1 MHTTINFARCILAW
15 LFLLNANQLFA
26 NGFVNENEA
35 DLDPVLFSMSA
46 DKSVV
51 RVGEE
56 FSIDIQCAL
65 RDFSGL
71 RLFPVS
77 LDGEFVL
84 KVVFPDGFVQTAGN
98 YYHTVSAKLL
108 RPGDK
113 VVYRLTGKFVSRPPS
128 GKFMLLRGTKHSMEI
143 DRFLYRGELVVAV
156 DDPQTAEKT
165 SRLTAGN
172 AFSQCLEAELMSSAN
187 GPVTMDP
194 NASNG
199 QTRGAEN
206 QYNHFVDYTV
216 NVPSAGLY
224 QVTLR
229 YYSSSAPVVSVTV
242 NGGNAQSISLP
253 NSGSWNIAYTDYT
266 FAVNLNAGASTLK
279 IAGTGG
285 GSCRQDKIC
294 VTGEAQACTVVNKV
308 RLHWRTAD
316 FNRLNGAKIQGSNN
330 GATWTDIYTIGV
342 NATGSWQEFTFPNAT
357 SYQHVRYAASQ
368 NGYGELREIE
378 FYSGATKLSGT
389 TFGSDPNVAGMAWQ
403 CAVDGFVNASWHGQY
418 VGVGAHAGPSNFV
431 GLSIT
436 GCATTCIT
444 PAIVQTAGTNVC
456 PATNQQVTLT
466 ASGYSGN
473 VSWLL
478 NGASAGSGTSITTA
492 NAGTYTASSSNGT
505 CTSGQSNA
513 FTVALAANCAPPALV
528 PKISSSGFP
537 EILTLSIVP
546 DPGNPGAWLLSDVGT
561 VTLPAGY
568 EWSYFIG
575 SKWLKTGANL
585 TNEPWQSSS
594 PGRVVKMA
602 TKIGLDTLNRWP
614 CPPEGCNY
622 YYQSD
627 AVAQLA
633 PGARGGLTTFIFN

>member
-1 MHTTINFARCILAW
+1 MHTHTIFVRFVLTW
-15 LFLLNANQLFA
+15 LLLLNANQLFA
-26 NGFVNENEA
+26 RGVKNENEA
-35 DLDPVLFSMSA
+35 DLDPVLFSMTA
-46 DKSVV
+46 DKSAV

-56 FSIDIQCAL
+56 FSIDIQCTL

-84 KVVFPDGFVQTAGN
+84 KVVFPEGFVQTAGN
-98 YYHTVSAKLL
+98 YYPMVSAKLL

-113 VVYRLTGKFVSRPPS
+113 VAYRLTGKFVSRPPS
-128 GKFMLLRGTKHSMEI
+128 GKFMLLRGTKHSMEV
-143 DRFLYRGELVVAV
+143 DRFLYRGELAIAV
-156 DDPQTAEKT
+156 EGLETTAKAARQTGT
-165 SRLTAGN
+165 N
-172 AFSQCLEAELMSSAN
+172 AFSQCLEAESMSGAN
-187 GPVTMDP
+187 GPVTSDA

-199 QTRGAEN
+199 LTRGAEN
-206 QYNHFVDYTV
+206 QYNHFVDYMV

-229 YYSSSAPVVSVTV
+229 YYSSVAPVVSVTV

-253 NSGSWNIAYTDYT
+253 NSGSWNIAHTDYT
-266 FAVNLNAGASTLK
+266 FSTNLNAGASTLK

-294 VTGEAQACTVVNKV
+294 VTGEAQTCAVVNKV
-308 RLHWRTAD
+308 KLHWRTSD
-316 FNRLNGAKIQGSNN
+316 FNRLNGAKIQGSND
-330 GATWTDIYTIGV
+330 GAIWTDMYTIGV

-357 SYQHVRYAASQ
+357 PYQHVRYAASPT
-368 NGYGELREIE
+368 GYGELREIE
-378 FYSGATKLSGT
+378 FYSGVTKLSGT
-389 TFGSDPNVAGMAWQ
+389 VFGSDPNVAGMGWQ
-403 CAVDGFVNASWHGQY
+403 YAIDGVVNASWHGQY
-418 VGVGAHAGPSNFV
+418 VGVGAHAGPSNFA

-444 PAIVQTAGTNVC
+444 PSIVQTAGTNVC
-456 PATNQQVTLT
+456 PATNQQVTLA

-478 NGASAGSGTSITTA
+478 NGAPAGSGTSITTA
-492 NAGTYTASSSNGT
+492 NAGTYTAVSSNGA
-505 CTSGQSNA
+505 CTSGQSKTFA
-513 FTVALAANCAPPALV
+513 VVQAANCAPSALV

-546 DPGNPGAWLLSDVGT
+546 DPANPGGWLLSDVGT
-561 VTLPAGY
+561 VSLPTGY

-575 SKWLKTGANL
+575 SKWLKTGTNL
-585 TNEPWQSSS
+585 TNEPWQSGS

-622 YYQSD
+622 YYQND

>member
-1 MHTTINFARCILAW
+1 MHTHVIFARSILAW
-15 LFLLNANQLFA
+15 LLLFNANHLFA
-26 NGFVNENEA
+26 NGFINEEEA
-35 DLDPVLFSMSA
+35 DLDPVLFSMSE

-51 RVGEE
+51 KVGEV
-56 FSIDIQCAL
+56 FSIDIQCTL

-71 RLFPVS
+71 RLFSVS

-98 YYHTVSAKLL
+98 YYPMVSARLL

-128 GKFMLLRGTKHSMEI
+128 GKFTLLRGTRHSAETG
-143 DRFLYRGELVVAV
+143 RFLYRGELAIAV
-156 DDPQTAEKT
+156 EQPEIAEKALRQTA
-165 SRLTAGN
+165 AN
-172 AFSQCLEAELMSSAN
+172 AFSQCLEAESMASAN
-187 GPVTMDP
+187 GPITSDP

-206 QYNHFVDYTV
+206 QYNHFVDYTL

-229 YYSSSAPVVSVTV
+229 YYSSAAPVVSATV

-253 NSGSWNIAYTDYT
+253 NSGSWNIAYADYT
-266 FAVNLNAGASTLK
+266 FSVNLNAGASTLK

-294 VTGEAQACTVVNKV
+294 VSGEGQTCAVVNKV

-316 FNRLNGAKIQGSNN
+316 FNRLNGAKIQGSND
-330 GATWTDIYTIGV
+330 GATWADIYTFGV
-342 NATGSWQEFTFPNAT
+342 NATGSWQEFTFSNAMP
-357 SYQHVRYAASQ
+357 YQHVRYAASPT
-368 NGYGELREIE
+368 GYGELREIE
-378 FYSGATKLSGT
+378 FYNGVTKLSGT
-389 TFGSDPNVAGMAWQ
+389 IFGSDPNVAAMGWQ
-403 CAVDGFVNASWHGQY
+403 CAIDGAVNASWHGQY
-418 VGVGAHAGPSNFV
+418 TGVGAHAGPSNFV

-436 GCATTCIT
+436 GCATTCIK
-444 PAIVQTAGTNVC
+444 PAIAQTAGTNVC
-456 PATNQQVTLT
+456 PASNQQVTLV
-466 ASGYSGN
+466 ASGYTGN
-473 VSWLL
+473 VSWQL
-478 NGASAGSGTSITTA
+478 NGSTLGSGTSITTT
-492 NAGTYTASSSNGT
+492 NAGTYTAFSSNGI

-513 FTVALAANCAPPALV
+513 FTVAQAANCAAPALV

-546 DPGNPGAWLLSDVGT
+546 DPANPGGWLLSDVGT
-561 VTLPAGY
+561 VNLPAGY

-575 SKWLKTGANL
+575 SKWLKTGSNL

-622 YYQSD
+622 YYQND

>member
-1 MHTTINFARCILAW
+1 
-15 LFLLNANQLFA
+15 
-26 NGFVNENEA
+26 
-35 DLDPVLFSMSA
+35 MSA

-51 RVGEE
+51 MVGEE
-56 FSIDIQCAL
+56 FSIDIQCTL
-65 RDFSGL
+65 RDLSGL
-71 RLFPVS
+71 RLSPVS

-84 KVVFPDGFVQTAGN
+84 KVVLPDGFLQTAGN
-98 YYHTVSAKLL
+98 YYHAVSAKLL

-113 VVYRLTGKFVSRPPS
+113 VTYRLTGKFVSRPS
-128 GKFMLLRGTKHSMEI
+128 SRKFMLLRGTKHSVTI
-143 DRFLYRGELVVAV
+143 DRFLYRGELAIAV
-156 DDPQTAEKT
+156 DDRNPTEKVLRGTA
-165 SRLTAGN
+165 AD
-172 AFSQCLEAELMSSAN
+172 AFSQCLEAESMSGAN
-187 GPVTMDP
+187 GPVTSDP

-206 QYNHFVDYTV
+206 QYNHFVDYIV
-216 NVPSAGLY
+216 NVPAAGVY

-229 YYSSSAPVVSVTV
+229 YYSSVAPVVNVTV
-242 NGGNAQSISLP
+242 NGGNAQSIALP
-253 NSGSWNIAYTDYT
+253 NSGSWNIAYTEHT
-266 FAVNLNAGASTLK
+266 FAVSLNAGVSTLK

-294 VTGEAQACTVVNKV
+294 VAADVQTCAVMNKV

-316 FNRLNGAKIQGSNN
+316 FSRLNGAKIQGSND
-330 GATWTDIYTIGV
+330 GSTWTDIYMISV

-357 SYQHVRYAASQ
+357 PYQHVRYAASPA
-368 NGYGELREIE
+368 GYGELREIE
-378 FYSGATKLSGT
+378 FYSGIIKLSGT
-389 TFGSDPNVAGMAWQ
+389 AFGSDPNVAGMGWQ
-403 CAVDGFVNASWHGQY
+403 YAVDGVVNASWHGQY
-418 VGVGAHAGPSNFV
+418 TGVGAHAGPSNFV

-436 GCATTCIT
+436 GCATTCIK
-444 PAIVQTAGTNVC
+444 PSVVLTAGTAVC

-466 ASGYSGN
+466 ASGYTGN

-478 NGASAGSGTSITTA
+478 NGSPVGNGPSITTA
-492 NAGTYTASSSNGT
+492 NTGAYAAFSTNGA
-505 CTSGQSNA
+505 CASGQSNT
-513 FTVALAANCAPPALV
+513 FTVAQAANCAVPALV
-528 PKISSSGFP
+528 PKVSSSGFP

-546 DPGNPGAWLLSDVGT
+546 DPANPGGWLLNDLGT
-561 VTLPAGY
+561 VNLPAGY

-575 SKWLKTGANL
+575 NKWLRTGANL

-622 YYQSD
+622 YYQND

>member
-1 MHTTINFARCILAW
+1 MHTNIIFARYILAW
-15 LFLLNANQLFA
+15 LLLFNASHLFA
-26 NGFVNENEA
+26 NGFVKENEA
-35 DLDPVLFSMSA
+35 DIDPVLFSMSA
-46 DKSVV
+46 DKSAV

-56 FSIDIQCAL
+56 FSIDIQCTL
-65 RDFSGL
+65 RDLSGL

-84 KVVFPDGFVQTAGN
+84 KVVFPNGFVQTAGN
-98 YYHTVSAKLL
+98 YYHEASAKLL
-108 RPGDK
+108 RPGDR
-113 VVYRLTGKFVSRPPS
+113 VVYRLTGKFVSRPPF
-128 GKFMLLRGTKHSMEI
+128 GKFILLRGTKRSADV
-143 DRFLYRGELVVAV
+143 DRFLYRGELAIAV
-156 DDPQTAEKT
+156 EEPDA
-165 SRLTAGN
+165 TAGIARLKAAN
-172 AFSQCLEAELMSSAN
+172 AFSQCLEAESMASAN
-187 GPVTMDP
+187 GPVTTDP

-229 YYSSSAPVVSVTV
+229 YYSSAAPVVSATI
-242 NGGNAQSISLP
+242 NGSNPQSISLP
-253 NSGSWNIAYTDYT
+253 NSGSWSIAYTDYT
-266 FAVNLNAGASTLK
+266 FSVNLNAGASVLK

-294 VTGEAQACTVVNKV
+294 VTGETPVCTVMNKV
-308 RLHWRTAD
+308 RLHWRTSD
-316 FNRLNGAKIQGSNN
+316 FNRLNGAKIQGSND

-342 NATGSWQEFTFPNAT
+342 NATGSWQEFTFPNAMP
-357 SYQHVRYAASQ
+357 YQHVRYAASTI
-368 NGYGELREIE
+368 GYGELREIE
-378 FYSGATKLSGT
+378 FYSGATKLTGA
-389 TFGSDPNVAGMAWQ
+389 TFGSDPNVAGMGWQ
-403 CAVDGFVNASWHGQY
+403 NAIDGTVNASWHGQY
-418 VGVGAHAGPSNFV
+418 VGIGAHAGPSNFV
-431 GLSIT
+431 GLSLT
-436 GCATTCIT
+436 GCATTCIK

-492 NAGTYTASSSNGT
+492 NAGTYTASSGNGT
-505 CTSGQSNA
+505 CTSAQSN
-513 FTVALAANCAPPALV
+513 TLAVTAVANCAAPALA

-546 DPGNPGAWLLSDVGT
+546 DPGNPGGWLLSDVGT
-561 VTLPAGY
+561 VGLPAGY

-622 YYQSD
+622 YYQND

>member
-1 MHTTINFARCILAW
+1 MHTQINFAGYVLAW
-15 LFLLNANQLFA
+15 LLLLNADHVVA
-26 NGFVNENEA
+26 NGVKNENET
-35 DLDPVLFSMSA
+35 DIDPVLFSMSA
-46 DKSVV
+46 DRSAVKI
-51 RVGEE
+51 GEE
-56 FSIDIQCAL
+56 FSIDIHCAL

-71 RLFPVS
+71 RLFMAP

-84 KVVFPDGFVQTAGN
+84 KVVFPDGFVQTGGN
-98 YYHTVSAKLL
+98 YYHQVSGKLL
-108 RPGDK
+108 RPGER
-113 VVYRLTGKFVSRPPS
+113 VAFRLTGKFISKPPS
-128 GKFMLLRGTKHSMEI
+128 GKFMLLRGTKRSADI
-143 DRFLYRGELVVAV
+143 DRFLYRGELAMAV
-156 DDPQTAEKT
+156 DDPEMAAKV
-165 SRLTAGN
+165 SRQN
-172 AFSQCLEAELMSSAN
+172 AAQVFSQCLEAELMSGAN
-187 GPVTMDP
+187 GPVTSDP

-216 NVPSAGLY
+216 NAPSSGLY

-229 YYSSSAPVVSVTV
+229 YYSSAAPVVNVTV

-266 FAVNLNAGASTLK
+266 FAVNLNAGASILK

-294 VTGEAQACTVVNKV
+294 VTGEGQMCPVLSKV

-316 FNRLNGAKIQGSNN
+316 FNRLNGAKIQGSND
-330 GATWTDIYTIGV
+330 GSTWADIYTIGV
-342 NATGSWQEFTFPNAT
+342 NATGNWQEFTFPNVT
-357 SYQHVRYAASQ
+357 PYQHVRYAASPI
-368 NGYGELREIE
+368 GYGELREIE
-378 FYSGATKLSGT
+378 FYGGATKLSGAP
-389 TFGSDPNVAGMAWQ
+389 FGSEPNVAAMGWQ
-403 CAVDGFVNASWHGQY
+403 YAIDGTVNASWHGQY
-418 VGVGAHAGPSNFV
+418 AGVGAHVGPSNFV
-431 GLSIT
+431 GLSIA

-456 PATNQQVTLT
+456 PATSQQVTLT

-473 VSWLL
+473 VNWLL
-478 NGASAGSGTSITTA
+478 NGSSAGSGTALTTT
-492 NAGTYTASSSNGT
+492 NAGTYTALSSNGS
-505 CTSGQSNA
+505 CTSGSSQPFA
-513 FTVALAANCAPPALV
+513 VAQAANCAPPALA

-537 EILTLSIVP
+537 EILTLSIVA
-546 DPGNPGAWLLSDVGT
+546 DPANPGGWLLSDIGT
-561 VTLPAGY
+561 VSLPAGY

-575 SKWLKTGANL
+575 SKWLRTGANL
-585 TNEPWQSSS
+585 TNEPWQSGS

-622 YYQSD
+622 YYQND

>member
-1 MHTTINFARCILAW
+1 MHTHINLVRCVLACF
-15 LFLLNANQLFA
+15 LLLNANHLFA
-26 NGFVNENEA
+26 SGSKNENEA

-51 RVGEE
+51 KVGEE
-56 FSIDIQCAL
+56 FLIDVQCTL

-113 VVYRLTGKFVSRPPS
+113 VRYRLTGKFVSRPPS
-128 GKFMLLRGTKHSMEI
+128 GKFMLLRGTKHSLET
-143 DRFLYRGELVVAV
+143 DRFLYRGDLSITV
-156 DDPQTAEKT
+156 DDPDAAQNA
-165 SRLTAGN
+165 SRQAAVN
-172 AFSQCLEAELMSSAN
+172 AVSQCLEAESMSGAN
-187 GPVTMDP
+187 GPVTSDP

-229 YYSSSAPVVSVTV
+229 YYSSMAPVVSVTV
-242 NGGNAQSISLP
+242 NGGNAQTISLP
-253 NSGSWNIAYTDYT
+253 NSGSWNIAYTEYT
-266 FAVNLNAGASTLK
+266 FSVNLNAGASTLK
-279 IAGTGG
+279 IAGSGG

-308 RLHWRTAD
+308 RLHWRTSD
-316 FNRLNGAKIQGSNN
+316 FNRLNGAKIQGSND

-342 NATGSWQEFTFPNAT
+342 NATGSWQEFNFPNAT
-357 SYQHVRYAASQ
+357 PYQHVRYAASPA
-368 NGYGELREIE
+368 GYGELREIE
-378 FYSGATKLSGT
+378 FYSGATKLSGAA
-389 TFGSDPNVAGMAWQ
+389 FGSDPNVTGMGWQ
-403 CAVDGFVNASWHGQY
+403 YALDGAVNASWHGQY
-418 VGVGAHAGPSNFV
+418 VGIGAHAGPSNFA
-431 GLSIT
+431 GISIA

-444 PAIVQTAGTNVC
+444 PTIVQTAGTNVC

-478 NGASAGSGTSITTA
+478 NGTSAGSGTSLATG
-492 NAGTYTASSSNGT
+492 NPGTYTAFSSNGT
-505 CTSGQSNA
+505 CTSGQA
-513 FTVALAANCAPPALV
+513 KTFVVAQAVNCTSTALV

-546 DPGNPGAWLLSDVGT
+546 DPANPGGWLLSDVGT
-561 VTLPAGY
+561 VSLPAGY

-585 TNEPWQSSS
+585 ANEPWQSGS

-622 YYQSD
+622 YYQND

>member
-1 MHTTINFARCILAW
+1 MHTNITYVGYVLTW
-15 LFLLNANQLFA
+15 LLLLNANHLFA
-26 NGFVNENEA
+26 NGLKSENEA

-51 RVGEE
+51 KTGEE
-56 FSIDIQCAL
+56 FSVDIQCTM
-65 RDFSGL
+65 RDFSDL

-77 LDGEFVL
+77 LNGEFVL
-84 KVVFPDGFVQTAGN
+84 KVVFPDGFVQTGGT
-98 YYHTVSAKLL
+98 YYHSVSGKLL
-108 RPGDK
+108 RPGERITYK
-113 VVYRLTGKFVSRPPS
+113 LTGKFVSKPPA
-128 GKFMLLRGTKHSMEI
+128 GKFMLLRGTKHSTEI
-143 DRFLYRGELVVAV
+143 DRFLYRGELAIAV
-156 DDPQTAEKT
+156 RDVEMTEKAGRQTAV
-165 SRLTAGN
+165 S
-172 AFSQCLEAELMSSAN
+172 AFSQCLEAELMSGAN
-187 GPVTMDP
+187 GPITSDP

-206 QYNHFVDYTV
+206 QYGHFVDYTV
-216 NVPSAGLY
+216 NVPSGGLY

-229 YYSSSAPVVSVTV
+229 YYSSASPLVSVTV

-266 FAVNLNAGASTLK
+266 FAVSLNAGASTLK

-285 GSCRQDKIC
+285 GSCRQDKVC
-294 VTGEAQACTVVNKV
+294 VTGEGQICPVLSKV

-330 GATWTDIYTIGV
+330 GSIWTDIYTIGV

-357 SYQHVRYAASQ
+357 PYQHVRYAASPT
-368 NGYGELREIE
+368 GYGELREIE

-389 TFGSDPNVAGMAWQ
+389 TFGSDPNVANMGWQ
-403 CAVDGFVNASWHGQY
+403 YAIDGTVNASWHGLY
-418 VGVGAHAGPSNFV
+418 SGIGAHAGPSNFV

-444 PAIVQTAGTNVC
+444 PTIVQTAGTNVC
-456 PATNQQVTLT
+456 PATSQQVTLT
-466 ASGYSGN
+466 ASGYSGS

-478 NGASAGSGTSITTA
+478 NGSAAGSGTSLTTV
-492 NAGTYTASSSNGT
+492 NAGTYTAFSANGT
-505 CTSGQSNA
+505 CTSGQSQA
-513 FTVALAANCAPPALV
+513 FTVGQAPNCAPSALV

-537 EILTLSIVP
+537 EILTLSIVADP
-546 DPGNPGAWLLSDVGT
+546 ANPGNWLLSDIGT
-561 VTLPAGY
+561 VSLPAGY

-575 SKWLKTGANL
+575 SKWLKTGTNL
-585 TNEPWQSSS
+585 TNEPWQSCS

-622 YYQSD
+622 YYQND

>member
-1 MHTTINFARCILAW
+1 MHTNITFVRYFLTCLL
-15 LFLLNANQLFA
+15 LFNISHLLA
-26 NGFVNENEA
+26 NGPKSEDEA
-35 DLDPVLFSMSA
+35 ELDPVLFSMST

-51 RVGEE
+51 KMGEE
-56 FSIDIQCAL
+56 FSIDIQCTM
-65 RDFSGL
+65 RDFSDL
-71 RLFPVS
+71 RLFPEA
-77 LDGEFVL
+77 LNGEFVL
-84 KVVFPDGFVQTAGN
+84 KVVFPDGFVQTDGN
-98 YYHTVSAKLL
+98 YYHSVSGKLL
-108 RPGDK
+108 RPGER
-113 VVYRLTGKFVSRPPS
+113 VTYRLTGKFVSKPSS
-128 GKFMLLRGTKHSMEI
+128 GKFMLLRGTKHSAEI
-143 DRFLYRGELVVAV
+143 DRFLYRGKLVIAV
-156 DDPQTAEKT
+156 DEPEGADKFSRQTAT
-165 SRLTAGN
+165 Q
-172 AFSQCLEAELMSSAN
+172 AFSQCLEAELMSGAN
-187 GPVTMDP
+187 GPITGDP

-224 QVTLR
+224 QITLR
-229 YYSSSAPVVSVTV
+229 YYSSATPIVSVTV

-266 FAVNLNAGASTLK
+266 FAVSLNAGASTLK

-294 VTGEAQACTVVNKV
+294 VTGEGQICPVLSKV

-316 FNRLNGAKIQGSNN
+316 FNRLNGAKIQGSND
-330 GATWTDIYTIGV
+330 GSIWTDIYTIGV

-357 SYQHVRYAASQ
+357 AYQHVRYAASPA
-368 NGYGELREIE
+368 GYGELREIE

-389 TFGSDPNVAGMAWQ
+389 PFGSDPNVAAMGWQ
-403 CAVDGFVNASWHGQY
+403 YAVDGAVTASWHGQY
-418 VGVGAHAGPSNFV
+418 VGIGAHAGPSNFV

-478 NGASAGSGTSITTA
+478 NGSAAGSGTTLTTV
-492 NAGTYTASSSNGT
+492 NAGNFTAFSSNGT
-505 CTSGQSNA
+505 CTSAQSQVL
-513 FTVALAANCAPPALV
+513 TVVQAANCAPPALV
-528 PKISSSGFP
+528 PRVSSSGFP
-537 EILTLSIVP
+537 EILTLSIVA
-546 DPGNPGAWLLSDVGT
+546 DPANPGSWLLSDIGT
-561 VTLPAGY
+561 VSLPAGY

-622 YYQSD
+622 YYQND

>member
-1 MHTTINFARCILAW
+1 MHTYISFVRYVLTW
-15 LFLLNANQLFA
+15 LFLLNANHLFA
-26 NGFVNENEA
+26 GSFENGNEA

-56 FSIDIQCAL
+56 FSIDIQCTL

-84 KVVFPDGFVQTAGN
+84 KVVFPEGFVQTAGN

-108 RPGDK
+108 RPGDR
-113 VVYRLTGKFVSRPPS
+113 VVYRLTGKFMSRPPS
-128 GKFMLLRGTKHSMEI
+128 GKFMLLRGTKHSAKI
-143 DRFLYRGELVVAV
+143 DRFLYRGELVMAVA
-156 DDPQTAEKT
+156 DQETIEKT
-165 SRLTAGN
+165 SRHMAAN
-172 AFSQCLEAELMSSAN
+172 AFSQCLEAESMSGAN
-187 GPVTMDP
+187 GPVTSDP

-206 QYNHFVDYTV
+206 QFNHFVDYMV
-216 NVPSAGLY
+216 NVPSVGLY
-224 QVTLR
+224 QVTMR
-229 YYSSSAPVVSVTV
+229 YYSSVAPVVSVTV

-253 NSGSWNIAYTDYT
+253 NSGSWNITYTDYT
-266 FAVNLNAGASTLK
+266 FAVNLNAGASIVK

-294 VTGEAQACTVVNKV
+294 VTGDVQTCTVLNKV
-308 RLHWRTAD
+308 RLHWRTSD
-316 FNRLNGAKIQGSNN
+316 FNRLNGAKIQGSND
-330 GATWTDIYTIGV
+330 GANWTDIYTIGV

-357 SYQHVRYAASQ
+357 PYQHVRYAASPT
-368 NGYGELREIE
+368 GYGELREIE
-378 FYSGATKLSGT
+378 FYNGATKLSGT
-389 TFGSDPNVAGMAWQ
+389 PFGSDPNVAAMGWQ
-403 CAVDGFVNASWHGQY
+403 YAIDGLVNASWHGQY
-418 VGVGAHAGPSNFV
+418 VGIGAHAGPSNFA
-431 GLSIT
+431 GLSLT
-436 GCATTCIT
+436 GCAVTCIT
-444 PAIVQTAGTNVC
+444 PSIVQTAGTNVC
-456 PATNQQVTLT
+456 PATSQQVTLT

-473 VSWLL
+473 VNWLL
-478 NGASAGSGTSITTA
+478 NGAAAGSGTSITTA
-492 NAGTYTASSSNGT
+492 NAGTYTATSSNGT
-505 CTSGQSNA
+505 CTSGPSKT
-513 FTVALAANCAPPALV
+513 FVVAQAANCVASALV

-546 DPGNPGAWLLSDVGT
+546 DPGNPGGWLLSDMGT
-561 VTLPAGY
+561 VSLPAGY

-585 TNEPWQSSS
+585 TNEPWQSGS

>member
-1 MHTTINFARCILAW
+1 MHTNIKFAGYFLAW
-15 LFLLNANQLFA
+15 LLLLNANDLFA
-26 NGFVNENEA
+26 NGLENEA
-35 DLDPVLFSMSA
+35 DIDPVLFSMSA

-51 RVGEE
+51 KIGEA
-56 FSIDIQCAL
+56 FSIDIQCTL
-65 RDFSGL
+65 RDFSDL

-77 LDGEFVL
+77 LNGEFVV
-84 KVVFPDGFVQTAGN
+84 KVVFPDGFVQTGGN
-98 YYHTVSAKLL
+98 YYHTVSGKLL
-108 RPGDK
+108 RPAEK
-113 VVYRLTGKFVSRPPS
+113 IVYRITGKFVSKPPS
-128 GKFMLLRGTKHSMEI
+128 GKFMLLRGTKQSVEVG
-143 DRFLYRGELVVAV
+143 RFLYRGELAVAV
-156 DDPQTAEKT
+156 DDAEVGEAAARQTA
-165 SRLTAGN
+165 TA
-172 AFSQCLEAELMSSAN
+172 AFSQCLEAELMSGAN
-187 GPVTMDP
+187 GPVTSDP

-216 NVPSAGLY
+216 NIPSAGAY

-229 YYSSSAPVVSVTV
+229 YYSSAVPVVSVTV
-242 NGGNAQSISLP
+242 NGANVQTISLP

-266 FAVNLNAGASTLK
+266 FSVNLNAGASTLK

-294 VTGEAQACTVVNKV
+294 VTGEGQTCPVLSKV

-316 FNRLNGAKIQGSNN
+316 FNRLNGAKIQGSND
-330 GATWTDIYTIGV
+330 GSVWTDIYTIGV

-357 SYQHVRYAASQ
+357 PYQHVRYAASPT
-368 NGYGELREIE
+368 GYGELREIE
-378 FYSGATKLSGT
+378 FHSGATKLSGA
-389 TFGSDPNVAGMAWQ
+389 TFGSDPNVAAMGWQ
-403 CAVDGFVNASWHGQY
+403 YAVDGIVNASWHGQY
-418 VGVGAHAGPSNFV
+418 VGIGAHAGPSNFV
-431 GLSIT
+431 GISIT
-436 GCATTCIT
+436 GCATTCIK

-456 PATNQQVTLT
+456 PSTNQQVTLT

-473 VSWLL
+473 VSWML
-478 NGASAGSGTSITTA
+478 NGVSAGSGTSLATA
-492 NAGTYTASSSNGT
+492 NAGSYTASSSNGA
-505 CTSGQSNA
+505 CTSGQSQV
-513 FTVALAANCAPPALV
+513 FVVTQAANCAATALV

-537 EILTLSIVP
+537 EILTLSIVA
-546 DPGNPGAWLLSDVGT
+546 DPANPGGWLLSDVGT
-561 VTLPAGY
+561 VSLPAGY

-575 SKWLKTGANL
+575 SKWLRTGANL

-622 YYQSD
+622 YYQND

>member
-1 MHTTINFARCILAW
+1 MHTYISFVRYVLTW
-15 LFLLNANQLFA
+15 LFLLNANHLFA
-26 NGFVNENEA
+26 GSFENGNEA

-56 FSIDIQCAL
+56 FSIDIQCTL

-84 KVVFPDGFVQTAGN
+84 KVVFPEGFVQTAGN

-108 RPGDK
+108 RPGNR

-128 GKFMLLRGTKHSMEI
+128 GKFMLLRGTKHSAEI
-143 DRFLYRGELVVAV
+143 DRFLYRGELVMAV
-156 DDPQTAEKT
+156 VDQETIEKT
-165 SRLTAGN
+165 SRHMATN
-172 AFSQCLEAELMSSAN
+172 AFSQCLEAESMSGAN
-187 GPVTMDP
+187 GPVTSDP

-206 QYNHFVDYTV
+206 QFNHFVDYMV

-224 QVTLR
+224 QVTMR
-229 YYSSSAPVVSVTV
+229 YYSSVAPVVSVTV

-253 NSGSWNIAYTDYT
+253 NSGSWNITYTDYT
-266 FAVNLNAGASTLK
+266 FAVNLSAGASTVK

-294 VTGEAQACTVVNKV
+294 VTGDVQTCTVLNKV
-308 RLHWRTAD
+308 RLHWRTSD
-316 FNRLNGAKIQGSNN
+316 FNRLNGAKIQGSND
-330 GATWTDIYTIGV
+330 GANWTDIYTIGV

-357 SYQHVRYAASQ
+357 PYQHVRYAASPT
-368 NGYGELREIE
+368 GYGELREIE
-378 FYSGATKLSGT
+378 FYNGATKLSGT
-389 TFGSDPNVAGMAWQ
+389 PFGSDPNVAAMGWQ
-403 CAVDGFVNASWHGQY
+403 YAIDGQVNASWHGQY
-418 VGVGAHAGPSNFV
+418 VGIGAHAGPSNFA
-431 GLSIT
+431 GLSLA
-436 GCATTCIT
+436 GCAVTCIT
-444 PAIVQTAGTNVC
+444 PSIVQTAGTNVC
-456 PATNQQVTLT
+456 PATSQQVTLT

-473 VSWLL
+473 VTWLL
-478 NGASAGSGTSITTA
+478 NGAAAGSGTSITTA
-492 NAGTYTASSSNGT
+492 NAGTYTATSSNGT
-505 CTSGQSNA
+505 CTSGPSKT
-513 FTVALAANCAPPALV
+513 FVVAQAANCVASALV

-546 DPGNPGAWLLSDVGT
+546 DPGNPGGWLLSDVGT
-561 VTLPAGY
+561 VSLPAGY

-585 TNEPWQSSS
+585 TNEPWQSGS

>member
-1 MHTTINFARCILAW
+1 MHTYINFVRYVLTCFL
-15 LFLLNANQLFA
+15 LLNANPLFA
-26 NGFVNENEA
+26 NDFKNENEA
-35 DLDPVLFSMSA
+35 DLDPVLFSMFG

-51 RVGEE
+51 KVGEE
-56 FSIDIQCAL
+56 FSIDIQCTL

-98 YYHTVSAKLL
+98 YYHAVSAKLL

-113 VVYRLTGKFVSRPPS
+113 VQYRLTGKFVSKPPS
-128 GKFMLLRGTKHSMEI
+128 GKFILLRGTKHSAGI
-143 DRFLYRGELVVAV
+143 DRFLYREELAIAV
-156 DDPQTAEKT
+156 DDLETTEKA
-165 SRLTAGN
+165 SRQMMVN
-172 AFSQCLEAELMSSAN
+172 AFSQCLESESMSGAN
-187 GPVTMDP
+187 GPVTSDP

-206 QYNHFVDYTV
+206 QYNHYVDYTV

-229 YYSSSAPVVSVTV
+229 YYSSAAPVVNVTV
-242 NGGNAQSISLP
+242 NGGNAQTIPLP

-266 FAVNLNAGASTLK
+266 FPVNLNAGASTLK

-294 VTGEAQACTVVNKV
+294 VTGETQTCTVVNKV
-308 RLHWRTAD
+308 RLHWRTSD
-316 FNRLNGAKIQGSNN
+316 FNRLNGAKIQGSND

-357 SYQHVRYAASQ
+357 SYQHVRYASSPT
-368 NGYGELREIE
+368 GYGELREIE
-378 FYSGATKLSGT
+378 FYNGATKFSGT
-389 TFGSDPNVAGMAWQ
+389 TFGSDPNVAAMGWQ
-403 CAVDGFVNASWHGQY
+403 YAIDGVVNASWHGQY

-431 GLSIT
+431 GLSFT

-444 PAIVQTAGTNVC
+444 PSVVQTAGTNVC
-456 PATNQQVTLT
+456 LATNQQVTLS
-466 ASGYSGN
+466 ASGYTGN

-492 NAGTYTASSSNGT
+492 NAGTYTAFSTNGT
-505 CTSGQSNA
+505 CTSGQA
-513 FTVALAANCAPPALV
+513 KTFVVAQAANCTPTALV

-546 DPGNPGAWLLSDVGT
+546 DPANPGGWLLSDVGT
-561 VTLPAGY
+561 VGLPAGY

-575 SKWLKTGANL
+575 SKWLKTAGNL

-622 YYQSD
+622 YYQND
-627 AVAQLA
+627 AVTQLA

>member
-1 MHTTINFARCILAW
+1 MHTNINFVRYILTCF
-15 LFLLNANQLFA
+15 LFLNANDLFA
-26 NGFVNENEA
+26 NGLTNEDEA
-35 DLDPVLFSMSA
+35 DPDPVLFSMSA

-51 RVGEE
+51 KVGEE
-56 FSIDIQCAL
+56 FSIDIHCTL

-84 KVVFPDGFVQTAGN
+84 KVVFPEGFQQTAGN
-98 YYHTVSAKLL
+98 YDHAVSVKLL

-113 VVYRLTGKFVSRPPS
+113 AVFRLTGKFVSRPPS
-128 GKFMLLRGTKHSMEI
+128 GKFMLLRGTRHSAETG
-143 DRFLYRGELVVAV
+143 RFLYRGELAIAV
-156 DDPQTAEKT
+156 DDPEAMENSIRQA
-165 SRLTAGN
+165 AAN
-172 AFSQCLEAELMSSAN
+172 AFSQCLEAELMSGAS
-187 GPVTMDP
+187 GPVTSDP

-206 QYNHFVDYTV
+206 QYNHFVDYPV
-216 NVPSAGLY
+216 NVPAAGLY
-224 QVTLR
+224 QMTLR
-229 YYSSSAPVVSVTV
+229 YYSSSAPVVAVTV

-266 FAVNLNAGASTLK
+266 FALNLNAGASTLK

-294 VTGEAQACTVVNKV
+294 VTGDPQSCVVMNKV

-316 FNRLNGAKIQGSNN
+316 FNRLNGAKIQGSNDGN
-330 GATWTDIYTIGV
+330 TWTDIYTISV

-357 SYQHVRYAASQ
+357 PYQHVRYAASPI
-368 NGYGELREIE
+368 GYGELREIE
-378 FYSGATKLSGT
+378 FYGGATKLSGT
-389 TFGSDPNVAGMAWQ
+389 AFGSDPNVAGMGWQ
-403 CAVDGFVNASWHGQY
+403 YAMDGVVNASWHGQY
-418 VGVGAHAGPSNFV
+418 TGIGAHAGPSNFV
-431 GLSIT
+431 GISIT

-444 PAIVQTAGTNVC
+444 PAIVQTAGTNAC
-456 PATNQQVTLT
+456 PVTNQQVTLT

-473 VSWLL
+473 VNWLL
-478 NGASAGSGTSITTA
+478 NGASAGNGASITTA

-505 CTSGQSNA
+505 CTSAQSKT
-513 FTVALAANCAPPALV
+513 FTVAQTANCAPASLA

-537 EILTLSIVP
+537 EVLTLSIVA
-546 DPGNPGAWLLSDVGT
+546 DPANPGGWLLSDVGT
-561 VTLPAGY
+561 VSLPAGY

-575 SKWLKTGANL
+575 SKWLRTSANL
-585 TNEPWQSSS
+585 TNEPWQSSI

-622 YYQSD
+622 YYQND
-627 AVAQLA
+627 AVAQLVA
-633 PGARGGLTTFIFN
+633 GARGGLTTFIFN